1 MKQPLIRYFVVLFIV
16 MQAMLSHAANLSLSA
31 DTIPFERTAYNNL
44 LVSAVLNRVDTVKL
58 MFHTASKDVTLTQ
71 TSLPKL
77 KSIRFDEEVDGVTS
91 WGAAS
96 NASRMS
102 AHNHVQLQGI
112 SWPDLPIW
120 DDVNTGQ
127 GADGKLGFGLL
138 EGKVL
143 QLDFDQNLMM
153 LTDELPLDLSSYQQ
167 LPLTFEKGNM
177 FVTIHCSIGGKRLE
191 NRFLIHSGYSGALLF
206 DDEFVVK
213 HDLDS
218 LLPAVGEKIL
228 HDAFGNAIVSKKV
241 VVPRAEIG
249 SHELIDVAA
258 GFFKGASGL
267 QRISILGAD
276 VLKRF
281 NVVIDAQ
288 RTFIYIKPSHLIA
301 TAFTVI

>member
-1 MKQPLIRYFVVLFIV
+1 MKQPLIRYFAVLCMVI
-16 MQAMLSHAANLSLSA
+16 QAMLSHAASLSLSA

-71 TSLPKL
+71 TSLAKL
-77 KSIRFDEEVDGVTS
+77 QSIRFDDEVGGVTS

-120 DDVNTGQ
+120 DDLNTGQ
-127 GADGKLGFGLL
+127 GADGKLGFGLF
-138 EGKVL
+138 EGKVV
-143 QLDFDQNLMM
+143 QMDFDHNLMM
-153 LTDELPLDLSSYQQ
+153 LTDELPLDLSTYQQ

-177 FVTIHCSIGGKRLE
+177 FVTIHCSIDGKRLE

-206 DDEFVVK
+206 DDEFVVQ

-258 GFFKGASGL
+258 GFFQGASGL

-276 VLKRF
+276 ILKRF
-281 NVVIDAQ
+281 NVVIDAK

-301 TAFTVI
+301 TPFTVI